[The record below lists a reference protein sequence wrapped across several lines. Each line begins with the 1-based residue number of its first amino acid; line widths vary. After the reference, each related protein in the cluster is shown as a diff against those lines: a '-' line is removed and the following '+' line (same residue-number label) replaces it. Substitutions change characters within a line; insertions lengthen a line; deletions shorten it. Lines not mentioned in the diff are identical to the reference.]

1 MIKLNPNYKLLDDH
15 YKEVSKVIIE
25 QIDRVL
31 LKGKITKDNTVVT
44 LSPRLRKFL
53 ELLINTKLLEKLI
66 KLEPEHLENVV
77 INITNK
83 WDELTIKSKADYKI
97 VEMIFVDYAYK
108 RLLKES
114 FINNIGLETC
124 PYCNRNYIYS
134 ISRNRVVK
142 PEIDHFYPKAIY
154 PLLAVSFFNLIPSCQ
169 SCNGFNGKGKSNPFL
184 VGLKSPYMIEKED
197 FIFSYKINNISFINP
212 ICGKSSID
220 VFLKEKLQVNS
231 DLFNLENLY
240 SLHND
245 HVLELII
252 KRKIKYSKKYREYLH
267 NYNGLKFSNKEI
279 DRLILGNYSEEKDI
293 HKRPLAKLY
302 QDIGK
307 ELGLI

>member
-1 MIKLNPNYKLLDDH
+1 MITLKRNFKLLDNH
-15 YKEVSKVIIE
+15 YNEVSTIING

-31 LKGKITKDNTVVT
+31 LSNQIVKYGNPIL
-44 LSPRLRKFL
+44 LSDRLRKYL
-53 ELLINTKLLEKLI
+53 RILRNTRLLEKLI
-66 KLEPEHLENVV
+66 NTNPENLDQIIEYIT
-77 INITNK
+77 IN
-83 WDELTIKSKADYKI
+83 WVELTIKNEPDYEI
-97 VEMIFVDYAYK
+97 IETIFVGHAYN
-108 RLLKES
+108 RLIKES
-114 FINNIGLETC
+114 FINNIGLDTC

-134 ISRNRVVK
+134 ISRNRIVK

-154 PLLAVSFFNLIPSCQ
+154 PLLAVCFFNLIPSCQ
-169 SCNGFNGKGKSNPFL
+169 SCNGFNGKSKSNPFL
-184 VGLKSPYMIEKED
+184 IGLKSPYMIERND
-197 FIFSYKINNISFINP
+197 FIFTYKINNISIINP

-220 VFLKEKLQVNS
+220 VFFKEKLQVNS
-231 DLFNLENLY
+231 DLFNLEDLY

-252 KRKIKYSKKYREYLH
+252 KRKIKYSKIYREYLH
-267 NYNGLKFSNKEI
+267 KYDGLKFSNNEI
-279 DRLILGNYSEEKDI
+279 DRLILGNYSEEKDT

>member
-1 MIKLNPNYKLLDDH
+1 MIKLNPNYKLLDNH
-15 YKEVSKVIIE
+15 YKEVSKVIIK

-31 LKGKITKDNTVVT
+31 LKGKITKDSTIVT
-44 LSPRLRKFL
+44 LSPRLRKYL
-53 ELLINTKLLEKLI
+53 ELLTNTRLLEKLI
-66 KLEPEHLENVV
+66 KLKPEHIENVV

-83 WDELTIKSKADYKI
+83 WEELTIKSKSDYKI
-97 VEMIFVDYAYK
+97 VEMIFVDYGYK
-108 RLLKES
+108 QLLKES

-124 PYCNRNYIYS
+124 PYCNRNYTYS
-134 ISRNRVVK
+134 VSRNRVVK
-142 PEIDHFYPKAIY
+142 PEIDHFYPKATY

-169 SCNGFNGKGKSNPFL
+169 SCNGFNGKNKSNPFL
-184 VGLKSPYMIEKED
+184 VGLKSPYMIEKKD
-197 FIFSYKINNISFINP
+197 FTFTYKINNISFINP

-220 VFLKEKLQVNS
+220 VFFKEKLQVNS
-231 DLFNLENLY
+231 DLFNLEDLY

-267 NYNGLKFSNKEI
+267 NYDGLKFSNKEI